1 MTSMRRRYVAS
12 TSLRRHVP
20 AGNFPPLSCVP
31 PPYSKPSYAYVRL
44 IISGKEDL
52 ASGFS
57 VYTEQLSRRLY
68 KVLESIGASTEM
80 RDSRC
85 QAATSNEILLT
96 MSVQYSN
103 IYGYCSSNASVHRS
117 FYICGSTF
125 EGTTIE
131 EMMSDVDL
139 LIVKEC
145 QPVVTDISD
154 ASHHDRLLMVQDLY
168 TPPGYVK
175 LQCVLNGVPLFLSSV
190 RSCIS
195 GAAYDKD
202 FRAVLIDYHDIKDGQ
217 VINGPAI
224 SAPETETSYA
234 HDFVHA
240 VRCRKIPDCASEW
253 FTRHRHYNW
262 PTPQWIDKC
271 KTLGCFFVFVGHPD
285 SEERHLQW
293 RMSFSLQER
302 LLVTQFNSVQL
313 KCYILT
319 KIIKKDIIQ
328 KDVGEKSLTSYQCK
342 TCLLYLIENTPAEF
356 WREDNLL
363 VCLYT
368 YLSKIL
374 RCVETMD
381 CPNYFIPDENMF
393 NGRLHGETQIK
404 LQMVLR
410 NILSADFQCLFK
422 LKTESLGRRFQHAIV
437 CSALH
442 CRLIPD
448 FTRRKNLFLSRHV
461 AFMVSEV
468 NDVMLREIQ
477 SSHTDPAVSGKRLHR
492 LKLRLQNTETLTEH
506 TREQTQKALSVVCQ
520 YIDIRLMSVM
530 AVLAKSLHKSNAFI
544 FRILTSEKWH
554 QISLKSD
561 PFSSKLKQA
570 SLLYMM
576 EFPEVSLAVL
586 LNLERTL
593 QHQFSLCSC
602 SWGRRFHV
610 NFSAENYSTLE
621 GNTAEEILE
630 KNIIPCVTYLPA
642 EKDLTPTAICY
653 EMNRSLGFPD
663 DDREDWYDW
672 AVVDGKILL
681 YFLLYLNHHH
691 CGMEAHASAD
701 VENIKWLI
709 ETDKYL
715 GHRETALNLLGWI
728 YKERGRVDSAVEC
741 FRKSLTIQPTHNA
754 AFWHLRD
761 IENVLLIFL
770 SSRFNVR

>member
-1 MTSMRRRYVAS
+1 M
-12 TSLRRHVP
+12 
-20 AGNFPPLSCVP
+20 
-31 PPYSKPSYAYVRL
+31 
-44 IISGKEDL
+44 
-52 ASGFS
+52 
-57 VYTEQLSRRLY
+57 YTEQLSRRLY

-96 MSVQYSN
+96 MQYSN
-103 IYGYCSSNASVHRS
+103 IYGYCSSNASVRRS
-117 FYICGSTF
+117 FYICGSVF
-125 EGTTIE
+125 EGTTIA
-131 EMMSDVDL
+131 EMMSDVDIL
-139 LIVKEC
+139 VVKEC

-154 ASHHDRLLMVQDLY
+154 ASHHDCHLMVQDLY

-175 LQCVLNGVPLFLSSV
+175 LQRVLNGVPLFLSSV
-190 RSCIS
+190 HSLIHET
-195 GAAYDKD
+195 AYDND
-202 FRAVLIDYHDIKDGQ
+202 FRAVSTGYFDIKDGH

-224 SAPETETSYA
+224 SAPATETSSAY
-234 HDFVHA
+234 DYVHA
-240 VRCRKIPDCASEW
+240 VRCRKIPNCASEW

-374 RCVETMD
+374 KCVETMD

-422 LKTESLGRRFQHAIV
+422 LKTGSLGMRFQHAIV

-448 FTRRKNLFLSRHV
+448 FTSERKAFLLSVV
-461 AFMVSEV
+461 ASMVPV
-468 NDVMLREIQ
+468 NDVMQHEIQ

-506 TREQTQKALSVVCQ
+506 TREQTQKALSPLCQ
-520 YIDIRLMSVM
+520 YIDIMLMSVM
-530 AVLAKSLHKSNAFI
+530 AVLAKSLHKSHAFK
-544 FRILTSEKWH
+544 FRILTSEKWN

-561 PFSSKLKQA
+561 QFSSKLKQA

-576 EFPEVSLAVL
+576 EFPEVSLEIL
-586 LNLERTL
+586 FNLERTL
-593 QHQFSLCSC
+593 QHQFSVCICSRWC
-602 SWGRRFHV
+602 EFYV
-610 NFSAENYSTLE
+610 NFSAENDSTLL

-630 KNIIPCVTYLPA
+630 KSIIPCVVYLPA

-663 DDREDWYDW
+663 DDREYWYDW
-672 AVVDGKILL
+672 AIVDGKILL
-681 YFLLYLNHHH
+681 YFLLNLNHHH
-691 CGMEAHASAD
+691 FGMEAHASAD
-701 VENIKWLI
+701 VENIRWLI

-715 GHRETALNLLGWI
+715 GHRETAWNLLGWI
-728 YKERGRVDSAVEC
+728 NKERGRVDSAVEC